1 MSAKR
6 RLALPCV
13 LAAVLLVALAIP
25 WAEAQVDAW
34 VDREEAKAAQSW
46 RRTR

>member
-13 LAAVLLVALAIP
+13 LAAVLLVALSIP
-25 WAEAQVDAW
+25 FAEARLDEW
-34 VDREEAKAAQSW
+34 VDHEEAKAAQPW
-46 RRTR
+46 RKP